1 MTQAPDRPVQKAR
14 FSGQNLDIAPGVRLR
29 AGALDAAS
37 QAALRDEIRKITAQ
51 APLYTPTMPRTGKPW
66 TVRMTKC
73 GPLGWVSDRSGYRYQ
88 PAHPETGEPWPAI
101 PRILLDLWEEVA
113 GYPAP
118 PECCLINFYTDK
130 ARMGLHRDEDEEALD
145 APVLSVSL
153 GDTAT
158 FRLGGLERKGRTQSF
173 KLHSGDVLVLG
184 GHNRLA
190 YHGIDRVF
198 PNTSTL
204 LKDGGRI
211 NLTLRRVTKPE

>member
-1 MTQAPDRPVQKAR
+1 MAPASEHQAAKVPISSQKLEIA
-14 FSGQNLDIAPGVRLR
+14 SGVTLLS
-29 AGALDAAS
+29 GALDTAS
-37 QAALRDEIRKITAQ
+37 QTTLLGEIRKISSK

-66 TVRMTKC
+66 TVRMTNC

-88 PAHPETGEPWPAI
+88 PNHPETGDPWPAI
-101 PRILLDLWEEVA
+101 PQMLLDLWDEVT

-118 PECCLINFYTDK
+118 PECCLVNFYADK

-158 FRLGGLERKGRTQSF
+158 FRLGGLERKGKTQSF
-173 KLHSGDVLVLG
+173 KLHSGDVLLIG
-184 GHNRLA
+184 GDNRLA

-198 PNTSTL
+198 PSTSTL

-211 NLTLRRVTKPE
+211 NLTLRRVTKP

>member
-1 MTQAPDRPVQKAR
+1 MPISSQKLEIA
-14 FSGQNLDIAPGVRLR
+14 SGVTLLS
-29 AGALDAAS
+29 GALDTAS
-37 QAALRDEIRKITAQ
+37 QTTLLGEIRKISSK

-66 TVRMTKC
+66 TVRMTNC

-88 PAHPETGEPWPAI
+88 PNHPETGDPWPAI
-101 PRILLDLWEEVA
+101 PQMLLDLWDEVT

-118 PECCLINFYTDK
+118 PECCLVNFYADK

-158 FRLGGLERKGRTQSF
+158 FRLGGLERKGKTQSF
-173 KLHSGDVLVLG
+173 KLHSGDVLLIG
-184 GHNRLA
+184 GDNRLA

-198 PNTSTL
+198 TNTSTL

-211 NLTLRRVTKPE
+211 NLTLRRVTKP

>member
-1 MTQAPDRPVQKAR
+1 MAPASEQPTEKALFSKQK
-14 FSGQNLDIAPGVRLR
+14 LDIAPGVSLWSGISEPT
-29 AGALDAAS
+29 A
-37 QAALRDEIRKITAQ
+37 QAALRDEIRKITAN

-66 TVRMTKC
+66 TVRMTNC

-88 PAHPETGEPWPAI
+88 PTHPETDEPWPAI
-101 PRILLDLWEEVA
+101 PKMLLDLWEEVT

-118 PECCLINFYTDK
+118 PECCLVNFYTGK

-158 FRLGGLERKGRTQSF
+158 FRLGGLERKGKTQSF
-173 KLHSGDVLVLG
+173 KLHSGDVLVIG
-184 GHNRLA
+184 GDNRLA
-190 YHGIDRVF
+190 YHGIGRVF

-204 LKDGGRI
+204 LKDGGRV
-211 NLTLRRVTKPE
+211 NLTLRRVTKP

>member
-1 MTQAPDRPVQKAR
+1 MAEASDQRRQKAR
-14 FSGQNLDIAPGVRLR
+14 FSGQNVEIVPGVWLR
-29 AGALDAAS
+29 SGAFEAAP
-37 QAALRDEIRKITAQ
+37 QATLRDEIRKITTK

-66 TVRMTKC
+66 TVRMTNC

-88 PAHPETGEPWPAI
+88 PTHPDTGEPWPAI
-101 PRILLDLWEEVA
+101 PQMLLDLWDDTTF
-113 GYPAP
+113 YPAP
-118 PECCLINFYTDK
+118 PECCLVNFYTDK

-158 FRLGGLERKGRTQSF
+158 FRLGGLERKGRTRSF
-173 KLHSGDVLVLG
+173 KLHSGDVLLIG
-184 GHNRLA
+184 GDNRLA

-211 NLTLRRVTKPE
+211 NLTLRRVTKP

>member
-1 MTQAPDRPVQKAR
+1 MAPASEHQAAKVPISSQKLEIA
-14 FSGQNLDIAPGVRLR
+14 SGVTLLS
-29 AGALDAAS
+29 GALDTAS
-37 QAALRDEIRKITAQ
+37 QTTLLGEIRKISSK

-66 TVRMTKC
+66 TVRMTNC

-88 PAHPETGEPWPAI
+88 VTHPETGNPWPAI
-101 PRILLDLWEEVA
+101 PQMLLDLWDEVT

-118 PECCLINFYTDK
+118 PECCLVNFYADN

-158 FRLGGLERKGRTQSF
+158 FRLGGLERKGKTQSF
-173 KLHSGDVLVLG
+173 KLHSGDVLLIG
-184 GHNRLA
+184 GDNRLA

-198 PNTSTL
+198 TNTSTL

-211 NLTLRRVTKPE
+211 NLTLRRVTKP

>member
-1 MTQAPDRPVQKAR
+1 MTIELSK
-14 FSGQNLDIAPGVRLR
+14 LELAPGVSLFS
-29 AGALDAAS
+29 GALPPVQQGD
-37 QAALRDEIRKITAQ
+37 LLDDIRAVTRI

-66 TVRMTKC
+66 TVRMTNC

-88 PAHPETGEPWPAI
+88 ETHPETGKPWPAI
-101 PRILLDLWEEVA
+101 PKMLLNLWGEVTA
-113 GYPAP
+113 YPAP
-118 PECCLINFYTDK
+118 PECCLVNYYSDS

-158 FRLGGLERKGRTQSF
+158 FRLGGLERKGRTRSV

-184 GHNRLA
+184 GDNRLA
-190 YHGIDRVF
+190 YHGIDRIF
-198 PNTSTL
+198 PGTSTL

-211 NLTLRRVTKPE
+211 NLTLRRVSPAG

>member
-1 MTQAPDRPVQKAR
+1 MAPASEHQAAKVPISSQKLEIA
-14 FSGQNLDIAPGVRLR
+14 SGVTLLS
-29 AGALDAAS
+29 GALDTAS
-37 QAALRDEIRKITAQ
+37 QTTLLGEIRKISSK

-66 TVRMTKC
+66 TVRMTNC

-88 PAHPETGEPWPAI
+88 PNHPETGDPWPAI
-101 PRILLDLWEEVA
+101 PQMLLDLWDEVT

-118 PECCLINFYTDK
+118 PECCLVNFYADN

-158 FRLGGLERKGRTQSF
+158 FRLGGLERKGKTQSF
-173 KLHSGDVLVLG
+173 KLHSGDVLLIG
-184 GHNRLA
+184 GDNRLA

-198 PNTSTL
+198 TNTSTL

-211 NLTLRRVTKPE
+211 NLTLRRVTKP